1 MELNTFSA
9 KKLGEVLAFALVGQE
24 TWEKGSA
31 ALEPLFPGKV
41 GEIMKEHL
49 DQSTAIRSLAEEAKI
64 WDQTAAK
71 AKATGAKLQTMRD
84 GYIGD
89 SWDDAAE
96 LLEWLG
102 FFEGA
107 AFMHWKL
114 VEGIADS
121 IGHDDL
127 PELVGRSV
135 IFHHDLLLEC
145 AEVIKEVGGERS
157 KIEGENDSLR

>member
-1 MELNTFSA
+1 MDLNTFSA

-31 ALEPLFPGKV
+31 ALESVFPDRV
-41 GEIMKEHL
+41 GEIMKEHI
-49 DQSTAIRSLAEEAKI
+49 DQSTAIRNLAEEAKI
-64 WDQTAAK
+64 WEETATK
-71 AKATGAKLQTMRD
+71 AKETGTKLQTMRD

-89 SWDDAAE
+89 AWNDPAE

-121 IGHDDL
+121 VGHDAL
-127 PELVGRSV
+127 PELVGRS
-135 IFHHDLLLEC
+135 ISFHHDLLLEC
-145 AEVIKEVGGERS
+145 AEAIKDVGGERS
-157 KIEGENDSLR
+157 KI